1 MAGPAH
7 DEDSLPGRDPRL
19 PLFAQGRP
27 GDRAV
32 PNAWHLMVLA
42 DVSGADDRCPG
53 ATDDEALGILG
64 QWGAAGSW
72 LESRKLGVIRE
83 MIRRRPDDRNAGT
96 ATSSGLPWDW
106 DDRLA
111 SELALQLSVSVP
123 AARKLAWAA
132 WSLEARLPGIGAA
145 LAAGRL
151 DPGRAR
157 MVIEETNVL
166 LDSAT
171 LAAAEAL
178 ILAGMGA
185 CKTWTDLQRLV
196 QRAVVTVDPDGARKR
211 REQEEKE
218 NARVRFWREAAGTCA
233 LMGTGLPTDEALA
246 AHANVEQRAQAC
258 RAAGAKRPI
267 DILRV
272 AAYLDI
278 LNGVAMADR
287 LARFDAEDQ
296 AHATSKARHDAAAAK
311 NAAAAKTAAA
321 KAGKPRPGRDDAG
334 KPGPGPDSNSDAASA
349 HHDGYPW
356 NTPSGD
362 GSPSPED
369 PCGRCTLGNCP
380 CRDWTPGE
388 PECQQCGR
396 QTCDCRTPG
405 STDGETGEDG
415 PGGGSPRPGPGPGG
429 GNPGSGTPSPG
440 FAAQVNLTLRH
451 LDIPLLTA
459 FGAAQRPGE
468 ARSLGTLDPSLAR
481 RLADAAACHPASTF
495 CITIV
500 NDQGHAIGHGCCKP
514 PRRRAHGAKGKDP
527 PGTGPPQTTFTITPS
542 GKPGPTGGLG
552 SWLLT
557 LPGRAGHYT
566 VDLHPVPTG
575 ECGHHYQAAGHDPG
589 DLLRHLIHIRDG
601 KCGFPAC
608 SRRAKESDLEHAK
621 PHHQGGQTCGC
632 NCWTCSR
639 SCHQLKQSDGWT
651 VRLARPGWK
660 QWQTPTG
667 RTYTQEPWRYPS

>member
-1 MAGPAH
+1 MAGSAY
-7 DEDSLPGRDPRL
+7 DLFLGRDSRL
-19 PLFAQGRP
+19 PLFAQGHA

-32 PNAWHLMVLA
+32 PSAWRVMVLA
-42 DVSGADDRCPG
+42 DVSGPDDRCPG

-83 MIRRRPDDRNAGT
+83 MIRRRPDSANVGT
-96 ATSSGLPWDW
+96 ATSSGLPWEW

-123 AARKLAWAA
+123 AARKLLWAA

-151 DPGRAR
+151 DPSRAR

-166 LDSAT
+166 LEPGK

-178 ILAGMGA
+178 ILDGMSK
-185 CKTWTDLQRLV
+185 CKTWMDLQRLA

-218 NARVRFWREAAGTCA
+218 NARIRFWREAAGTCA
-233 LMGTGLPTDEALA
+233 LLGTGLPTDEALA
-246 AHANVEQRAQAC
+246 AHANVEQRAQAY
-258 RAAGAKRPI
+258 RAEGVKRPI

-278 LNGVAMADR
+278 LNGVPMADR
-287 LARFDAEDQ
+287 LARFEAEDGARATEQ
-296 AHATSKARHDAAAAK
+296 ARQDAAAAK
-311 NAAAAKTAAA
+311 NAAAKNAAA
-321 KAGKPRPGRDDAG
+321 KAGKPRPAREEPEKAD
-334 KPGPGPDSNSDAASA
+334 PDGGADGTSA
-349 HHDGYPW
+349 HHGDGYPW
-356 NTPSGD
+356 QSPLGD
-362 GSPSPED
+362 RGPSPED
-369 PCGRCTLGNCP
+369 PCGGCTLGNCF

-388 PECQQCGR
+388 PPCERCGR
-396 QTCDCRTPG
+396 EACSCANPG
-405 STDGETGEDG
+405 GNDDRSDDDGPGDG
-415 PGGGSPRPGPGPGG
+415 PGGSRRPGPGSPSSGG
-429 GNPGSGTPSPG
+429 AHDPSPG
-440 FAAQVNLTLRH
+440 FASEVNLTLRH

-459 FGAAQRPGE
+459 FGASQRPGE
-468 ARSLGTLDPSLAR
+468 ARSLGTLDHSLAR
-481 RLADAAACHPASTF
+481 KLAEAAARHPGSAF

-500 NDQGHAIGHGCCKP
+500 NGHGHAIGHGCCKP
-514 PRRRAHGAKGKDP
+514 PRRTRNGKDP
-527 PGTGPPQTTFTITPS
+527 PGTGPPEAMFTLTPGS
-542 GKPGPTGGLG
+542 KPGPPGGLG

-557 LPGRAGHYT
+557 MPGRAGQYT

-575 ECGHHYQAAGHDPG
+575 ECGHEHETAAHDPG
-589 DLLRHLIHIRDG
+589 ALLRHLIQIRDG
-601 KCGFPAC
+601 KCGFPVC
-608 SRRAKESDLEHAK
+608 SRRAKESDIEHAT
-621 PHHQGGQTCGC
+621 PHQQGGRSCGC

-651 VRLARPGWK
+651 VTKPRPGWK
-660 QWQTPTG
+660 QWQTPAG